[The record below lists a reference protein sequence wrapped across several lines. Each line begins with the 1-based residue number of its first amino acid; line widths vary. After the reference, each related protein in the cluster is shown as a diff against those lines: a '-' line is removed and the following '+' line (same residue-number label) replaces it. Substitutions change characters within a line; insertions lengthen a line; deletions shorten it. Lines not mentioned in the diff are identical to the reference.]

1 MRLGAGTGSS
11 GARPATALIAD
22 DEAPMRDLLRA
33 RLQAVWPELAIV
45 AEAANGVE
53 AVELGERHRPDI
65 AFLDI
70 RMPGLSGIEAA
81 RRLYRDAHIVFATA
95 YDQYA
100 LDAFEQG
107 ALDYLLKPV
116 SAERLATT
124 CARLRTR
131 MQAAP
136 AARSAAGA
144 AVAAAAGM
152 ASPACAPDDIGAQ
165 LARLATL
172 LERGGHGNA
181 PGGAG
186 KHGYLR
192 WIQAQ
197 VGASLR
203 MVSTR
208 EVLFF
213 QSDEKYTRVQTAS
226 SEFLIRKT
234 LKELLDEL
242 DPDEFWRIHRS
253 TLVRV
258 DAIAEVVRDLRGRQ
272 LLRLRGSAHELE
284 VSRNHGYLF
293 QQM

>member
-1 MRLGAGTGSS
+1 MSTQDGRVF
-11 GARPATALIAD
+11 TALIAD

-33 RLQAVWPELAIV
+33 RLQTVWPELRIV
-45 AEAANGVE
+45 AEASNGVE
-53 AVELGERHRPDI
+53 AVALGEQHRPDI

-70 RMPGLSGIEAA
+70 RMPGMSGIEAA
-81 RRLYRDAHIVFATA
+81 RRLYAHSHIVFATA

-116 SAERLATT
+116 SADRLATT
-124 CARLRTR
+124 CARLR
-131 MQAAP
+131 
-136 AARSAAGA
+136 ARWSAAA
-144 AVAAAAGM
+144 QATAAAG
-152 ASPACAPDDIGAQ
+152 DRREDIGEQ
-165 LARLATL
+165 LARLTQL
-172 LERGGHGNA
+172 LEKKA
-181 PGGAG
+181 PAPA
-186 KHGYLR
+186 GYLR

-197 VGASLR
+197 VGSNLR
-203 MVSTR
+203 MISTR

-213 QSDEKYTRVQTAS
+213 QSDEKYTRVQTAGA
-226 SEFLIRKT
+226 EYLIRKT

-258 DAIAEVVRDLRGRQ
+258 DAIAEVTRDLRGRHM
-272 LLRLRGSAHELE
+272 LRLRNYAGELE
-284 VSRNHGYLF
+284 ISRNHTYLF

>member
-1 MRLGAGTGSS
+1 MKPL
-11 GARPATALIAD
+11 TALIAD
-22 DEAPMRDLLRA
+22 DEAAMRDLLRA
-33 RLQAVWPELAIV
+33 RLQQAWPDLQIV

-53 AVELGERHRPDI
+53 AVELGEKLRPDI

-81 RRLYRDAHIVFATA
+81 RRLYERSHIVFATA

-124 CARLRTR
+124 CARLQARLR
-131 MQAAP
+131 RHAASEAAP
-136 AARSAAGA
+136 PQDFGQ
-144 AVAAAAGM
+144 
-152 ASPACAPDDIGAQ
+152 Q
-165 LARLATL
+165 LAKLTSL
-172 LERGGHGNA
+172 LENK
-181 PGGAG
+181 G
-186 KHGYLR
+186 KPDKPAYLR

-213 QSDEKYTRVQTAS
+213 QSDEKYTRVQTAAA
-226 SEFLIRKT
+226 EFLIRKT

-258 DAIAEVVRDLRGRQ
+258 DAIAEVKRDLRGRQ
-272 LLRLRGSAHELE
+272 MLKVRGYPGELE
-284 VSRNHGYLF
+284 VSRNHSYLF

>member
-1 MRLGAGTGSS
+1 MSTTQDRVF
-11 GARPATALIAD
+11 TAMIAD

-33 RLQAVWPELAIV
+33 RLATVWPELRIV
-45 AEAANGVE
+45 AEASNGVE
-53 AVELGERHRPDI
+53 AVALGEQHAPDI

-70 RMPGLSGIEAA
+70 RMPGMSGIEAA
-81 RRLYRDAHIVFATA
+81 HRLYARSHIVFATA

-100 LDAFEQG
+100 LDAFKGG

-124 CARLRTR
+124 CARLRERISAR
-131 MQAAP
+131 MAARPSAAAAP
-136 AARSAAGA
+136 AN
-144 AVAAAAGM
+144 
-152 ASPACAPDDIGAQ
+152 PPDDIGAQ
-165 LARLATL
+165 LARLTDL
-172 LERGGHGNA
+172 LEKKA
-181 PGGAG
+181 PA
-186 KHGYLR
+186 KTGYLR

-197 VGASLR
+197 VGSNLR
-203 MVSTR
+203 MISTR

-213 QSDEKYTRVQTAS
+213 QSDEKYTRVQTAGA
-226 SEFLIRKT
+226 EYLIRKT

-258 DAIAEVVRDLRGRQ
+258 DAIAEVARDLRGRHM
-272 LLRLRGSAHELE
+272 LRLRNYAGELE
-284 VSRNHGYLF
+284 ISRNHTYLF

>member
-1 MRLGAGTGSS
+1 MLTLGTK
-11 GARPATALIAD
+11 PLTAMIAD

-33 RLQAVWPELAIV
+33 RLAAVWPELRIV

-53 AVELGERHRPDI
+53 AVALGEQHQPDI

-70 RMPGLSGIEAA
+70 RMPGLNGIEAA
-81 RRLYRDAHIVFATA
+81 RRLYQRSHIVFATA

-124 CARLRTR
+124 CARLQAQLKARTK
-131 MQAAP
+131 AP
-136 AARSAAGA
+136 
-144 AVAAAAGM
+144 
-152 ASPACAPDDIGAQ
+152 SPTQPDIGQQ
-165 LARLATL
+165 LAKLTSL
-172 LERGGHGNA
+172 LENKGEEK
-181 PGGAG
+181 P
-186 KHGYLR
+186 KTGYLR

-226 SEFLIRKT
+226 AEFLIRKT
-234 LKELLDEL
+234 LKELAEEL

-258 DAIAEVVRDLRGRQ
+258 DAIGEVARDLRGRHM
-272 LLRLRGSAHELE
+272 LRLRGHPFELE
-284 VSRNHGYLF
+284 VSRNHTYLF

>member
-1 MRLGAGTGSS
+1 MV
-11 GARPATALIAD
+11 TALIAD
-22 DEAPMRDLLRA
+22 DEAPMRGLLRA
-33 RLQAVWPELAIV
+33 RLQQAWPDLQIV

-53 AVELGERHRPDI
+53 AVELGEKLRPDI

-81 RRLYRDAHIVFATA
+81 RRLYERSHIVFATA

-124 CARLRTR
+124 CARLQARLR
-131 MQAAP
+131 KRSSADAAP
-136 AARSAAGA
+136 
-144 AVAAAAGM
+144 
-152 ASPACAPDDIGAQ
+152 PQDIGQQ
-165 LARLATL
+165 LAKLTTL
-172 LERGGHGNA
+172 LENK
-181 PGGAG
+181 G
-186 KHGYLR
+186 KPEKPTYLR

-208 EVLFF
+208 EILFF
-213 QSDEKYTRVQTAS
+213 QSDEKYTRVQTGAA
-226 SEFLIRKT
+226 EFLIRKT

-258 DAIAEVVRDLRGRQ
+258 DAIAEVKRDLRGRQ
-272 LLRLRGSAHELE
+272 MLKVRGYPGELE
-284 VSRNHGYLF
+284 VSRNHSYLF

>member
-1 MRLGAGTGSS
+1 MV
-11 GARPATALIAD
+11 TALIAD

-33 RLQAVWPELAIV
+33 RLQQAWPDLRIV

-53 AVELGERHRPDI
+53 AVELGEKLRPDI

-81 RRLYRDAHIVFATA
+81 RRLYERSHIVFATA

-124 CARLRTR
+124 CARLQARLR
-131 MQAAP
+131 KRSSAEAAP
-136 AARSAAGA
+136 
-144 AVAAAAGM
+144 
-152 ASPACAPDDIGAQ
+152 PQDIGQQ
-165 LARLATL
+165 LAKLTTL
-172 LERGGHGNA
+172 LENK
-181 PGGAG
+181 G
-186 KHGYLR
+186 KPDKPTYLR

-208 EVLFF
+208 EILFF
-213 QSDEKYTRVQTAS
+213 QSDEKYTRVQTAAA
-226 SEFLIRKT
+226 EFLIRKT

-258 DAIAEVVRDLRGRQ
+258 DAIAEVKRDLRGRQ
-272 LLRLRGSAHELE
+272 MLKVRGYPGELE
-284 VSRNHGYLF
+284 VSRNHGNLF